1 MAEDVKPTRKNLMAI
16 EDRIELSERGHDT
29 LEQKRD
35 GLIMEFMDILDQAQ
49 DVRANLNQDYER
61 AQNKINMARAMEGD
75 VAVRGAASAL
85 KEYPE
90 ITTQSKNIMG
100 VVVPQIE
107 SSRVKKSLDQRGY
120 GLLGSSAR
128 IDEAADAYEEL
139 LESIILAA
147 EVETAMKKM
156 LEEIETTKRRVNALE
171 FKLLPELY
179 ENQEYIEQKLEEQER
194 EEIFRLKK
202 IKAKKEEEEKEEAPE
217 EEAEEE
223 RPKSPVALMGSS
235 PYSLEDDLQ
244 RVADYAPE
252 GGGDVVR
259 PLSGRPPAA
268 SPRNEP
274 GAGDCRSDC
283 TRPRHR
289 RATVRRGR
297 SRARFPT
304 PTARG
309 PAGAARRTARLA
321 RDAPRGVTATGA
333 SRARGRR
340 PAAGTG
346 PPRRQ
351 LRRGGPRRPR
361 SPPSAT
367 RRCCERTGRPFHPRS
382 RDGSNVARFGGV
394 RGGSHR
400 QRVLRAE
407 EEALRRRWSTGGC
420 RRCHRTRRRAV
431 RLSRSRW

>member
-1 MAEDVKPTRKNLMAI
+1 MAI

-202 IKAKKEEEEKEEAPE
+202 IKAKKEEEEKEERAAE
-217 EEAEEE
+217 KAAAEA
-223 RPKSPVALMGSS
+223 
-235 PYSLEDDLQ
+235 D
-244 RVADYAPE
+244 ADADAE
-252 GGGDVVR
+252 
-259 PLSGRPPAA
+259 AA
-268 SPRNEP
+268 
-274 GAGDCRSDC
+274 
-283 TRPRHR
+283 
-289 RATVRRGR
+289 
-297 SRARFPT
+297 
-304 PTARG
+304 TA
-309 PAGAARRTARLA
+309 
-321 RDAPRGVTATGA
+321 D
-333 SRARGRR
+333 
-340 PAAGTG
+340 
-346 PPRRQ
+346 
-351 LRRGGPRRPR
+351 
-361 SPPSAT
+361 
-367 RRCCERTGRPFHPRS
+367 
-382 RDGSNVARFGGV
+382 
-394 RGGSHR
+394 
-400 QRVLRAE
+400 
-407 EEALRRRWSTGGC
+407 
-420 RRCHRTRRRAV
+420 
-431 RLSRSRW
+431 